1 MSSIHAFPRSWT
13 FQRALNN
20 RRRPLTTKLRRATP
34 KTAETVLRPIHPN
47 IGIELEYR
55 RQLLKMIDAMAKSV
69 EYWLTATYRQ
79 NEPRIAQDESP
90 ADALRRSMK
99 ELSKRWLDK
108 FDEMSVKLAEYFAQS
123 VEKRS
128 TLAMKKILKDG
139 GWTVKFQIT
148 PAMRDVID
156 ATVHENVSLIKS
168 IPQQYLSQVEGIVMR
183 GVQNGRDLGVISKE
197 LQDRL
202 GVTRR
207 RAALISR
214 DQTNKATASLSRA
227 RQIELGIEEA
237 VWVHSGGG
245 REPRPTH
252 LKAGRDKVK
261 YNIREGWYD
270 PHEQRHIQPG
280 ELINCKC
287 VGRPVIKGFN

>member
-1 MSSIHAFPRSWT
+1 MASRM
-13 FQRALNN
+13 
-20 RRRPLTTKLRRATP
+20 RRKTP
-34 KTAETVLRPIHPN
+34 KAAETVLRPIHPN
-47 IGIELEYR
+47 AGIEAEYR
-55 RQLLKMIDAMAKSV
+55 RRLDALIREMAASV
-69 EYWLTATYRQ
+69 EYWLTSTYRQ
-79 NEPRIAQDESP
+79 NTPRIIAEDETP

-99 ELSKRWLDK
+99 DLSKRWLK
-108 FDEMSVKLAEYFAQS
+108 RFDEMSTKLAEHFTQS

-128 TLAMKKILKDG
+128 TAAMKKIMKDG
-139 GWTVKFQIT
+139 GWTVFFQIT

-156 ATVHENVSLIKS
+156 ATVHENVALIKS

-183 GVQNGRDLGVISKE
+183 GVQNGRDLGVVSKE
-197 LQDRL
+197 LQERL

-214 DQTNKATASLSRA
+214 DQNNKATASLSRA
-227 RQIELGIEEA
+227 RQLELGLDEA

-252 LKAGRDKVK
+252 LKAGREQTRYK
-261 YNIREGWYD
+261 ISEGWYD
-270 PHEQRHIQPG
+270 TAVGHKIQPG

-287 VGRPVIKGFN
+287 VGRPVIKGFS